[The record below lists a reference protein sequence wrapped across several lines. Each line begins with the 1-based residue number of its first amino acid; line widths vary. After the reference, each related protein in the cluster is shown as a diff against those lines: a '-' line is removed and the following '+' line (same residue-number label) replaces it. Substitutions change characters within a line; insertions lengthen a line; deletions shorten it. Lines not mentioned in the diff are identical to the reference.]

1 MRFLTAADVL
11 ALVPMP
17 DAIAA
22 VRQACIELSAGRV
35 AVPQRAR
42 VPVGEAGVLLA
53 MPGYLPAAGGL
64 GAMLVTVFP
73 RNPQQGLPTV
83 FALVVLADPHTGEPA
98 ALIEGTSL
106 TALRTGAAG
115 GLAADLLA
123 RRDAAIVA
131 LFGAGVQ
138 GRTQLE
144 ALCAVRRITQVR
156 VVDRRPEHAE
166 AFAAWARAQP
176 WLGGATVIPVR
187 DPALA
192 VRGAEVIVTA
202 TTSATPVFP
211 AAEVGPGVHITAVGA
226 FSPDARE
233 VPGEVLARAAIVVDS
248 REAALA
254 EAGDLIIPIREGLLG
269 PEAIRAEIGEVAAGT
284 APGRTHPEEVTVF
297 KSVGHAVQDLAVA
310 ALALAR
316 AEAAGRGTVLEV
328 EELPGGHRVKNE
340 FPAAIHSRDTTP
352 GAGCQG
358 R

>member
-1 MRFLTAADVL
+1 MRLLTAADVL

-35 AVPQRAR
+35 AVPPRAR

-53 MPGYLPAAGGL
+53 TPGYLPAAGGL
-64 GAMLVTVFP
+64 GATLVTVFP
-73 RNPQQGLPTV
+73 RNPQRGLPTIY
-83 FALVVLADPHTGEPA
+83 ALVVLADPQTGEPA
-98 ALIEGTSL
+98 ALIEGASL

-123 RRDAAIVA
+123 RREAAIVA

-138 GRTQLE
+138 GRMQLE

-156 VVDRRPEHAE
+156 VVDRQPEQAE

-176 WLGGATVIPVR
+176 WLDGATVLPVR

-211 AAEVGPGVHITAVGA
+211 AGEVAPGTHITAVGA
-226 FSPDARE
+226 SSPDARE
-233 VPGEVLARAAIVVDS
+233 VPGDLLTRASIFVDS

-254 EAGDLIIPIREGLLG
+254 EAGDLLIPIREGLLA

-297 KSVGHAVQDLAVA
+297 KAVGCAVLDLAVA
-310 ALALAR
+310 ALAWAR
-316 AEAAGRGTVLEV
+316 AEAAGCGTTLKVK
-328 EELPGGHRVKNE
+328 ELPGGHRK
-340 FPAAIHSRDTTP
+340 
-352 GAGCQG
+352 
-358 R
+358 